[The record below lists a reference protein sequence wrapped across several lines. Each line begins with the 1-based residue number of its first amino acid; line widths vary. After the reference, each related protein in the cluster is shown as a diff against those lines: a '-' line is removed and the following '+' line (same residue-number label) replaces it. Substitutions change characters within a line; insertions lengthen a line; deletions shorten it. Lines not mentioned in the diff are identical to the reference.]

1 MNEEHNDSTLIQ
13 TKYKVTGKEQSNL
26 RKEWVLIG
34 KRSFKIFTKT
44 FE

>member
-13 TKYKVTGKEQSNL
+13 TKYKDTGKVHSDL
-26 RKEWVLIG
+26 RKELGMLG